1 MGNCDFVVL
10 AKNSFVLWHVLFVSL
25 ADRPI
30 VELLL
35 VDPHGSNMCDSLTSS
50 AQHQSERFA
59 LFLYEEKQFVE
70 KHLNSDRKNFFLSAL
85 RDWFSRDV
93 DKLSAAV
100 SHTWDDTNVSVLQ
113 PGQNGAALVNFT
125 CVRESCC
132 LGELTC
138 HNCLKVKKG

>member
-1 MGNCDFVVL
+1 MTCLVF
-10 AKNSFVLWHVLFVSL
+10 SL

-30 VELLL
+30 VELV

-50 AQHQSERFA
+50 VQHQSERFA
-59 LFLYEEKQFVE
+59 LILFEEKQFVE
-70 KHLNSDRKNFFLSAL
+70 KYLNSDRKKFFRSAL
-85 RDWFSRDV
+85 RDWFSRDD
-93 DKLSAAV
+93 DKPSAAV

-113 PGQNGAALVNFT
+113 PGKNGAALVNST
-125 CVRESCC
+125 CVRDSCC